1 MKRYSSFCNNDID
14 ENGEDMNKVWIIN
27 RSAMGEGDREL
38 GETLM
43 RAFLNKLRARDEVP
57 AAMLFYNEGVKL
69 LTTGSYVLDAF
80 DALEQKGVQLLA
92 CGTCLNYYG
101 LSDTLRVGQVSN
113 MEEIVDYMHRAD
125 QVITL

>member
-1 MKRYSSFCNNDID
+1 
-14 ENGEDMNKVWIIN
+14 MNKVWIIN

-101 LSDTLRVGQVSN
+101 LSDTLRIGQVSN

>member
-69 LTTGSYVLDAF
+69 LTTGSYVLDAV

>member
-1 MKRYSSFCNNDID
+1 MQCFCKNDID

-101 LSDTLRVGQVSN
+101 LSDTLRIGQVSN